1 MQPPPGPAYRQPSLP
16 APVPRVDLYEIAK
29 GHAWRK
35 LWVSIGLTIGGLVI
49 GVLALAVGFIV
60 FIAIAMILA
69 GIVTFFVALAA
80 LTDPTR
86 ELKNLGPTEVHRRQ
100 VMRMAEAELAHPS
113 TSVLSVDPGTALMG
127 ATWLVYYDKDVLLVT
142 PRNDV
147 VGLYVVQKKNTRAL
161 KVQLRAGNAVDIEI
175 GDRREQLVAAF
186 SYALPHAAGLPQIHA
201 PNAYYGR

>member
-1 MQPPPGPAYRQPSLP
+1 MYAPPPT
-16 APVPRVDLYEIAK
+16 VPRVDLYEIAK

-60 FIAIAMILA
+60 FIAIAMIIA
-69 GIVTFFVALAA
+69 GIVAFFVAIAA

-100 VMRMAEAELAHPS
+100 GMRMAEAEIAHPS
-113 TSVLSVDPGTALMG
+113 TSVLHVEPGTALMG
-127 ATWLVYYDKDVLLVT
+127 PTWLVYYDKDVLLVT

-147 VGLYVVQKKNTRAL
+147 VGLFVVQKKNSRAL
-161 KVQLRAGNAVDIEI
+161 KVQLRAGNHVDIEI
-175 GDRREQLVAAF
+175 GGYREQLVSAF
-186 SYALPHAAGLPQIHA
+186 SYAMPHAAGAPQINA